1 MSTPRCSRPGF
12 GPIVRLSSG
21 PRRWPWVLCLA
32 VLLCARLAGA
42 AESNVSDETPESKEA
57 YEHYLRAYK
66 LASTSSYEEALREL
80 QQALEKGAPK
90 EAPRRYPDYLFATAK
105 IYQRLGRHIEA
116 VAYYERYL
124 KLAGTEDGNRSK
136 AESELEGERAKLLP
150 LMAEPVLSATLS
162 PAALPSS
169 EGGTERGSKP
179 ARPADTGPFYKKWWF
194 FAAVGGGVATLITVS
209 VLAAQPW
216 LPKYE
221 NPVVVE
227 F

>member
-1 MSTPRCSRPGF
+1 MSILLCSRTQ
-12 GPIVRLSSG
+12 RLQQAA
-21 PRRWPWVLCLA
+21 PRSWLSL
-32 VLLCARLAGA
+32 GA
-42 AESNVSDETPESKEA
+42 ALLLWLLPTFAHAVDSQTAEDSPESKEA

-66 LASTSSYEEALREL
+66 LASASAYEEALREL

-90 EAPRRYPDYLFATAK
+90 EVPRRYPDYLFATAK
-105 IYQRLGRHIEA
+105 IYQRLNRHIEA

-124 KLAGTEDGNRSK
+124 KLATATDGNRSK
-136 AESELEGERAKLLP
+136 AESELESERAKLLP
-150 LMAEPVLSATLS
+150 TTAEPLLSASLA
-162 PAALPSS
+162 PAVLPSGELAPTPNS
-169 EGGTERGSKP
+169 QP
-179 ARPADTGPFYKKWWF
+179 ARAVDRGPIYKQWWF
-194 FAAVGGGVATLITVS
+194 WTAVGGGAVTLITVS

>member
-1 MSTPRCSRPGF
+1 MSTPRCSS
-12 GPIVRLSSG
+12 RLAL
-21 PRRWPWVLCLA
+21 PRLAPLALCLG
-32 VLLCARLAGA
+32 VLVFSGRLAAA
-42 AESNVSDETPESKEA
+42 AESSLSDEPAESKEA

-66 LASTSSYEEALREL
+66 LASNSAYEEALREL
-80 QQALEKGAPK
+80 QQALEKGGPK
-90 EAPRRYPDYLFATAK
+90 EVPRRYPDYLFATAK
-105 IYQRLGRHIEA
+105 IYQRLNRHIEA

-124 KLAGTEDGNRSK
+124 KLAGPEDGNRSK

-150 LMAEPVLSATLS
+150 LLGEPTLS
-162 PAALPSS
+162 TSLAPAALPSVDS
-169 EGGTERGSKP
+169 SGASAATS
-179 ARPADTGPFYKKWWF
+179 RPVDRGPFYKQWWF

>member
-1 MSTPRCSRPGF
+1 MSTPRCSRRPL
-12 GPIVRLSSG
+12 PLRLL
-21 PRRWPWVLCLA
+21 PLA
-32 VLLCARLAGA
+32 LSLGIFLGAGLAQA
-42 AESNVSDETPESKEA
+42 AESAPSDESPESKEA

-66 LASTSSYEEALREL
+66 LASSSSYEEALREL
-80 QQALEKGAPK
+80 QQALDKGAPK
-90 EAPRRYPDYLFATAK
+90 EVPRRYPDYLFATAK
-105 IYQRLGRHIEA
+105 IYQRLNRHIEA

-124 KLAGTEDGNRSK
+124 KLAGLEDGNRNK
-136 AESELEGERAKLLP
+136 AESELEAERAKLLP
-150 LMAEPVLSATLS
+150 LAGEPTLAAS
-162 PAALPSS
+162 LAPAALPGVDA
-169 EGGTERGSKP
+169 GGERRAQPSRSVDK
-179 ARPADTGPFYKKWWF
+179 GPFYKQWWF

>member
-1 MSTPRCSRPGF
+1 MSTPRCSRLRAVTP
-12 GPIVRLSSG
+12 RLL
-21 PRRWPWVLCLA
+21 PLTLCLG
-32 VLLCARLAGA
+32 VLLCARLGGA
-42 AESNVSDETPESKEA
+42 AETPASDESPESKEA
-57 YEHYLRAYK
+57 YEHYLRAYR
-66 LASTSSYEEALREL
+66 LASNSSYEEALGEL

-90 EAPRRYPDYLFATAK
+90 EVPRRYPDYLFATAK
-105 IYQRLGRHIEA
+105 IYQRLNRHIEA

-124 KLAGTEDGNRSK
+124 KLAGPEDGNRNK
-136 AESELEGERAKLLP
+136 AESELESERAKLLP
-150 LMAEPVLSATLS
+150 LVGQPTLAASLS
-162 PAALPSS
+162 PAVLP
-169 EGGTERGSKP
+169 GGEASAERGGAA
-179 ARPADTGPFYKKWWF
+179 ARPVDTGPFYKKWWF